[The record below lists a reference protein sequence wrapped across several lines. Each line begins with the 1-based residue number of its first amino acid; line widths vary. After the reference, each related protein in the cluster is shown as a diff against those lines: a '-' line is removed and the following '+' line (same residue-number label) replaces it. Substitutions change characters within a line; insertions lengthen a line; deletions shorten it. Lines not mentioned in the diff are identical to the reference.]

1 MATNPS
7 LTKSRFLMV
16 YIGLG
21 LLFVASVIGYVTI
34 LNSFV
39 APRIVGTRAETIER
53 IVRTNN
59 RALELNDHRAV
70 RDELLRSGYLGDD
83 RDFSILRPSRAQDRE
98 RLKATIADCRQVTDQ
113 TCVRGDDLL
122 IFSSTTRPLLDHS
135 SFVVELKNTRIDQAL
150 GMTPWFVLGAAAI
163 AALLSLIG
171 LGIRSQEKFFLKK
184 LSLITENSRRISELL
199 KVPGFAGGDEFDA
212 VSQSLEQLA
221 ESLNDKAKQVEI
233 YRNWLARKTRK
244 EQLELT
250 LRHAA
255 HDIRAP
261 LEETAE
267 LCRHLPLLLERLPQE
282 KVVASV
288 SSLEKRVRAGLHSL
302 DTALSSTAEQSTR
315 DSDTHETASIREL
328 FDEIRSR
335 RTLYPELASFT
346 IQTEISPDLENARI
360 QGSSN
365 ALLTAFWN
373 LALNAAQARR
383 DGTLT
388 ISASD
393 SAGFVSLDF
402 TDNGPG
408 VPDALLE
415 DIFLEFVT
423 TRNGGTG
430 IGLSS
435 ARRVVESSGGQLF
448 AVSSHS
454 GAHFQALLP
463 LAKSELKPEVNHAQA

>member
-1 MATNPS
+1 
-7 LTKSRFLMV
+7 MV

-21 LLFVASVIGYVTI
+21 LLFVASVLGYVAT

-39 APRIVGTRAETIER
+39 APKIIGSRAETIER
-53 IVRTNN
+53 IIRTNN

-83 RDFSILRPSRAQDRE
+83 RDFTILRPSRPQDHG
-98 RLKATIADCRQVTDQ
+98 RLQAAIADCHQVTDQ

-122 IFSSTTRPLLDHS
+122 VFSSATRPLLDHS

-150 GMTPWFVLGAAAI
+150 GMMPWFLLGAAAI
-163 AALLSLIG
+163 AALLSFIG
-171 LGIRSQEKFFLKK
+171 FGIRQQEKFFLKK
-184 LSLITENSRRISELL
+184 LALITENSRRVSELL
-199 KVPGFAGGDEFDA
+199 RVPGGTGLDEFDA

-221 ESLNDKAKQVEI
+221 VSLNDKAKQVEV
-233 YRNWLARKTRK
+233 YRSWLARKTRK

-267 LCRHLPLLLERLPQE
+267 LCRHLPLLMDRLSQE
-282 KVVASV
+282 KVLASFT
-288 SSLEKRVRAGLHSL
+288 SLERRVRAGLHSL
-302 DTALSSTAEQSTR
+302 DTALKSTVEQNSQDLGVVAEM
-315 DSDTHETASIREL
+315 ASVGEL
-328 FDEIRSR
+328 LSEIRSR
-335 RTLYPELASFT
+335 RTLYPELSQFT
-346 IQTEISPDLENARI
+346 IQANISVDLARAHVR
-360 QGSSN
+360 GSSS

-388 ISASD
+388 ISASS
-393 SAGFVSLDF
+393 SAEFVCLDF
-402 TDNGPG
+402 KDNGPG
-408 VPDALLE
+408 VPEALLE

-423 TRNGGTG
+423 TRQGGTG

-435 ARRVVESSGGQLF
+435 ARRVIEAAGGQLF
-448 AVSSHS
+448 AVSSGQ

-463 LAKSELKPEVNHAQA
+463 VVSSNSKPEVNHAQA